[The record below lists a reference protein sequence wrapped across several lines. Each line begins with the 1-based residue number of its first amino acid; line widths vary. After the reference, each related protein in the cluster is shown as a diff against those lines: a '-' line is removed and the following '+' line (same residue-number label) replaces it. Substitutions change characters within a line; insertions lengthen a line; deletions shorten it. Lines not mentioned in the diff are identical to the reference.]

1 MRNLWLFVLF
11 VVSPSHAVSD
21 DWFMATPLQSTYR
34 ALANHQPQLAWQELI
49 LALNNQTIATQH
61 WASVKNA
68 IIEQTQCGQQLLSD
82 VVPNAAL
89 IKVSIQKKTNVM
101 QQGYQFKLSMEGA
114 ELPSQVELLG
124 PDNGL
129 LISQSQVTSSAPY
142 IELESPELLF
152 APQDGVYRLTL
163 DKQHYWLV
171 LTMPFGSTWL
181 QSASPNGGYP
191 LALESPTALTNCPP
205 TSLAWQWFDDQ
216 FQLIKQQDMVA
227 ISNTQQLLN
236 KPSSSPSS
244 AKWLSTL
251 IKTVEYQ
258 GAIKVEY
265 VQRLTLP
272 NQAQ

>member
-1 MRNLWLFVLF
+1 
-11 VVSPSHAVSD
+11 
-21 DWFMATPLQSTYR
+21 
-34 ALANHQPQLAWQELI
+34 
-49 LALNNQTIATQH
+49 
-61 WASVKNA
+61 
-68 IIEQTQCGQQLLSD
+68 
-82 VVPNAAL
+82 
-89 IKVSIQKKTNVM
+89 M

-124 PDNGL
+124 PDNSL

-191 LALESPTALTNCPP
+191 LAIESPIALTNCPP

-227 ISNTQQLLN
+227 ISNTQQLLD

-251 IKTVEYQ
+251 IKTIEYQ